1 MSTPGSESQDFVS
14 LESGPPNSGRDSSQ
28 YASAQGANLVYVR
41 ESTNFSFHLAT
52 KSRVRWSENVKAH
65 DAISGEEKGGLL

>member
-1 MSTPGSESQDFVS
+1 MELSCCSIAEK
-14 LESGPPNSGRDSSQ
+14 Q
-28 YASAQGANLVYVR
+28 YTSAQGANLVSVR

-52 KSRVRWSENVKAH
+52 KSRVPWSENVKAH